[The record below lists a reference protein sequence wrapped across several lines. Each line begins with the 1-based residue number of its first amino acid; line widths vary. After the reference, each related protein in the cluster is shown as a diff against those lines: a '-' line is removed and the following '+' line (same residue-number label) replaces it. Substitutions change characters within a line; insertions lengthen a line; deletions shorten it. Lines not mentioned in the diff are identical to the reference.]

1 MKKLIVYKP
10 VAIYPAG
17 IYREIEKRHSKIQS
31 RKQKTKATFLR
42 KIFII
47 LFFFVNLPLE
57 NGCKTYTK
65 KMIQHNYTGQQ
76 AQNIKVIIAEMIKQ
90 GITNEY
96 AQVGILSVI
105 GKESGF
111 IPQREKSYSGTSNER
126 LRKLFGRRL
135 SKYTDEQLTY
145 IKRDDIA
152 FFDAI
157 YGIGTKDYFKWQ
169 TGNTEKGDGWKYRGG
184 GLNQITFKNL
194 FKKYSPIAGVDL
206 VKYPEKINEI
216 EIAAKLAVY
225 FMLEPIKKRG
235 VNIDQIGPDAVHLF
249 VKANAGKTGDMQD
262 TATYKAAKQIEKN
275 FEII

>member
-1 MKKLIVYKP
+1 M
-10 VAIYPAG
+10 
-17 IYREIEKRHSKIQS
+17 
-31 RKQKTKATFLR
+31 R

-47 LFFFVNLPLE
+47 LFLFVNLPLE
-57 NGCKTYTK
+57 NGYKIYTK

-76 AQNIKVIIAEMIKQ
+76 AANIAVIIDEMNRQ
-90 GITNEY
+90 GITNEF

-111 IPQREKSYSGTSNER
+111 IPQREKSYSYTSNER

-145 IKRDDIA
+145 LKRDDIA

-157 YGIGTKDYFKWQ
+157 YGIGAKDYFKWQ
-169 TGNTEKGDGWKYRGG
+169 TGNTSPGDGWKYRGRG
-184 GLNQITFKNL
+184 FNQITFKNSY
-194 FKKYSPIAGVDL
+194 KQYSKIAGVDL
-206 VKYPEKINEI
+206 VMFPDKLNEI

-225 FMLEPIKKRG
+225 FMLEPLKKRG

-275 FEII
+275 FKII

>member
-1 MKKLIVYKP
+1 
-10 VAIYPAG
+10 
-17 IYREIEKRHSKIQS
+17 
-31 RKQKTKATFLR
+31 LR

-47 LFFFVNLPLE
+47 LFFFVTLPLE
-57 NGCKTYTK
+57 NGYKIYTK

-76 AQNIKVIIAEMIKQ
+76 AKNIAVIIDEMKRQ
-90 GITNEY
+90 GVTNEF

-111 IPQREKSYSGTSNER
+111 IPQREKSYRNTSNAR
-126 LRKLFGRRL
+126 LRSLFGVRL

-145 IKRDDIA
+145 LKRDDIA

-169 TGNTEKGDGWKYRGG
+169 TGNTSPGDGWKYRGG

-194 FKKYSPIAGVDL
+194 YKKYSPIAGVDL
-206 VKYPEKINEI
+206 VAHPEKLNDI

-225 FMLEPIKKRG
+225 FMLEPLKKRD
-235 VNIDQIGPDAVHLF
+235 VNIDQIGPDAVHIF
-249 VKANAGKTGDMQD
+249 VKANAGKTSDIRD
-262 TATYKAAKQIEKN
+262 TSTYKEALKIEKN
-275 FEII
+275 FKII